1 MSNLELRE
9 SRSESGDRQDQQSHQ
24 TSGVKVRS
32 RVTRTRITSRQESLM
47 TDSTEGNGNARVGT
61 GRFASSH
68 VERIWNFKSS
78 EFGGMD
84 ASSVISA
91 GSLSSPRVDLLSLYL
106 DIHRVASVNLL
117 NAIPSDSDL
126 SQGICN
132 RDSFIEE
139 GHLGADKGQM
149 EGVANQ
155 SAPCDCRQSATSA
168 LGKETL
174 SHKSSAENV
183 GSASKEVTTSRTI
196 HLRITHTSSLSRK
209 VLR

>member
-9 SRSESGDRQDQQSHQ
+9 SRSESGDRQDQQSRQ

-47 TDSTEGNGNARVGT
+47 TDSTEGNGNARVGA
-61 GRFASSH
+61 GRFTSSH
-68 VERIWNFKSS
+68 VERIWNFKTS
-78 EFGGMD
+78 EFSGMD
-84 ASSVISA
+84 AASVISA

-117 NAIPSDSDL
+117 NPIPSDSDL
-126 SQGICN
+126 FQGICN

-149 EGVANQ
+149 EGVADQ
-155 SAPCDCRQSATSA
+155 SAPRARRQSATSA